1 MEGEK
6 ENSSNMEENK
16 EEVTPSSETQI
27 TTISKENKVD
37 NESVEND
44 EVNES
49 KYLSLSQVILVF
61 FILFLKIV
69 FYCSHQKYNRS
80 RCISH
85 SVCH

>member
-61 FILFLKIV
+61 FNIKC
-69 FYCSHQKYNRS
+69 FYD
-80 RCISH
+80 
-85 SVCH
+85 